1 MLSTSPRQASFF
13 RLEARF
19 PFALNLEFTKSDDS
33 PVDLTGATIV
43 FDMDQPAHLG
53 GANIIAARAI
63 TLDADPTLGLGQL
76 LLNGDDLNIAA
87 GEYPFVITMTA
98 TGGFGVPVVKGT
110 VEIVDNANGVVP
122 PDVVSS
128 GAPFTLGV
136 KMLSQNRVV
145 VKTNHLPDTV
155 LQAHTGQA
163 QTAASAAQ
171 ISADAA
177 AASAAEADATAGA
190 IVGDVAAQVAQ
201 AEAAASA
208 ADAFNASAATHAAN
222 AAGSATAAATS
233 AAAAAGDASDAEAFN
248 TSAATHAANADADAA
263 AAAVSAAA
271 AAASAAEAAAQP
283 DRRTFWLNEP
293 DDLPETDVAVGDI
306 AFKLNHT
313 TGFVEVHICQ
323 AEGPPVPTWNTVGAY
338 RFVPTGADP
347 GEVLVA
353 DGTSK
358 AVWQTP
364 ATAGL
369 ATAAHDH
376 DGDYIPTTADILDIV
391 KITQA
396 AYDALTPPVATT
408 LYVIQG

>member
-1 MLSTSPRQASFF
+1 VLSTSPRQETFF
-13 RLEARF
+13 RLERGY
-19 PFALNLEFTKSDDS
+19 PFALNIALTDS
-33 PVDLTGATIV
+33 EDNPVDLTGASMF
-43 FDMDQPAHLG
+43 FDMDQPARLG
-53 GANIIAARAI
+53 GANVITMRAVVL
-63 TLDADPTLGLGQL
+63 TNPRTLGLGFFS
-76 LLNGDDLNIAA
+76 LNGDDLDVAP
-87 GEYPFVITMTA
+87 GEYPFAFTLLA
-98 TGGFGVPVVKGT
+98 DGGYGT
-110 VEIVDNANGVVP
+110 VVIKGSIEIVANANQVALADFTSG
-122 PDVVSS
+122 
-128 GAPFTLGV
+128 GAPFSLGV
-136 KMLSQNRVV
+136 KMLAQNRIV
-145 VKTNHLPDTV
+145 VKTNHLPSTV
-155 LQAHTGQA
+155 LEAYTDAA

-171 ISADAA
+171 ISADQA
-177 AASAAEADATAGA
+177 AASAAAAEATADS
-190 IVGDVAAQVAQ
+190 IVGDVSAQVAL
-201 AEAAASA
+201 AEAAA
-208 ADAFNASAATHAAN
+208 ADAEAFNTSAATHSAN
-222 AAGSATAAATS
+222 ASASAAGATAS
-233 AAAAAGDASDAEAFN
+233 ALAAAGDASDAEAFN
-248 TSAATHAANADADAA
+248 TSAATHAANAAASAASADAD
-263 AAAVSAAA
+263 AAA

-293 DDLPETDVAVGDI
+293 DDLPETDIAVGDL

-323 AEGPPVPTWNTVGAY
+323 DVGPPVPTWNTIGAY

-353 DGTSK
+353 DGASK

-408 LYVIQG
+408 LYIIVD